1 MNKQTNR
8 QLGDP
13 STSLLLTSEKVVF
26 CNIRISYLKELEER
40 AYWYSVVSQSERQ
53 SQLSLLTRAM
63 MLMKLAV
70 LEELATKILKVE
82 FRGHLHLHGGTAAT
96 WGRYHGTQLSSSIAF
111 FKVHSKMQLVRE

>member
-1 MNKQTNR
+1 MNKQTYR

-13 STSLLLTSEKVVF
+13 STSLLLTREKAVF
-26 CNIRISYLKELEER
+26 CNIRISHLKELEER
-40 AYWYSVVSQSERQ
+40 AYWYSVESQSGRQ

-63 MLMKLAV
+63 VLMKLAV

-82 FRGHLHLHGGTAAT
+82 FRGHSHLHGGTPAT
-96 WGRYHGTQLSSSIAF
+96 WGRYHGTHWSSFSAI